1 MMNSYS
7 HGSRSLSHEVKV
19 PGTRYVCA
27 LETFQGQWFLR
38 LKLSDHIEAEMP
50 LYKLSKRT
58 IHEGI
63 GALLAQ
69 NQISVNELIHESLTN
84 QIVSKLGPLLKDD
97 KLKGKGAHFDTDT
110 KMELEERILQLE
122 QRIVSLEEKIEEL
135 EKKIQ

>member
-1 MMNSYS
+1 MMNSHS
-7 HGSRSLSHEVKV
+7 SGTRSLSHEVKI

-38 LKLSDHIEAEMP
+38 LKLAGHIEAEMP

-97 KLKGKGAHFDTDT
+97 KLSGRGEQIDSET
-110 KMELEERILQLE
+110 KMALEERILQLE
-122 QRIVSLEEKIEEL
+122 QRVVSLEEKIKEL